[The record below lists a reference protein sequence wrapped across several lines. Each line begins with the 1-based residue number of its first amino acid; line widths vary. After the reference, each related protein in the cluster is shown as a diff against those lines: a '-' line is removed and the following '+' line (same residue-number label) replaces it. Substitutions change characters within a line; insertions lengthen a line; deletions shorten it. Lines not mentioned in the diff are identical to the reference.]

1 MNDWSTLLIGFAA
14 AFTTPSFEIFLRLS
28 AAWVLCPGGRRIT
41 RLVPLAE
48 PLGEKAHDAYHRFF
62 RDGAWRMSELWR
74 LIARIMVTQ
83 FQPSGRIPLQIDDT
97 LFHKTGRKV
106 EGAGW
111 WRDAVRS
118 SATKV
123 VHGFGLNIVLM
134 TLAVNPPWGG
144 EPLAL
149 PVNARLHRK
158 NDRSLLDLA
167 HDMLR
172 ELAAWFPDRE
182 FDICADGFYA
192 PMASMLPADM
202 YLTSRI
208 RRDAALYDLPPQR
221 LRATAGRP
229 RKKGKRLPTPEQ
241 MAQTKKGWKRLAVN
255 MRGKLKQRLVLSRPV
270 LWYAVCPT
278 QPVLLVISRAPD
290 GIEEDDF
297 LFTTDLHAD
306 PAQVIARYAA
316 RWAIEDTFKNVK
328 QSLGGQEPQ
337 LWKRAGPER
346 AAAFAFWL
354 YAIIWLA
361 YLKTNSRSPTFCVLP
376 WYPKKKRPSFVD
388 ALSNLR
394 GVLWRQRL
402 FMKSEKKPLPSK
414 IIRHLIMVLAFAA

>member
-1 MNDWSTLLIGFAA
+1 MNNWSALLTGFAA
-14 AFTTPSFEIFLRLS
+14 VFTTPSFEIFLRVS
-28 AAWVLCPGGRRIT
+28 VAWVLCLGGRRIT

-48 PLGEKAHDAYHRFF
+48 PLGERAHDAYHRFF
-62 RDGAWRMSELWR
+62 RDGAWRMRDLWR
-74 LIARIMVTQ
+74 LIAQLMVAQ

-123 VHGFGLNIVLM
+123 VHGFGLNLVLM
-134 TLAVNPPWGG
+134 TLEVNPPWGG

-158 NDRSLLDLA
+158 HNRSLLDLA
-167 HDMLR
+167 DDMLR
-172 ELAAWFPDRE
+172 ELAEWFPDRE

-192 PMASMLPADM
+192 PMASMLPTDM

-221 LRATAGRP
+221 RHATAGRP
-229 RKKGKRLPTPEQ
+229 RKKGKRLPTPKG
-241 MAQTKKGWKRLAVN
+241 MAQAKKGWRRITVN
-255 MRGKLKQRLVLSRPV
+255 LRGKLRQRLVLCRPV
-270 LWYAVCPT
+270 LWYAVCSD
-278 QPVLLVISRAPD
+278 QPVLLVISRDPD
-290 GIEEDDF
+290 GIEQDDF
-297 LFTTDLHAD
+297 LFTTDLHAQ
-306 PAQVIARYAA
+306 PAQVISRYAA

-328 QSLGGQEPQ
+328 QSLGGQDPQ
-337 LWKRAGPER
+337 SWKRAGPER
-346 AAAFAFWL
+346 TAVFSFWL
-354 YAIIWLA
+354 YALVWIA
-361 YLKTNSRSPTFCVLP
+361 YLKAHPATPAFRALP
-376 WYPKKKRPSFVD
+376 WYTKKKRPSFVD
-388 ALSNLR
+388 ALSEVR
-394 GVLWRQRL
+394 GMLWRKRL
-402 FMKSEKKPLPSK
+402 FMKSENKPLPSN

>member
-1 MNDWSTLLIGFAA
+1 MKEWPTLLSCFAA
-14 AFTTPSFEIFLRLS
+14 AFTTPSFAIFLRVS

-62 RDGAWRMSELWR
+62 RDGAWWMSDLWR
-74 LIARIMVTQ
+74 LIARIMVAQ

-172 ELAAWFPDRE
+172 ELAAWFPDRQ
-182 FDICADGFYA
+182 FDVCADGFYA
-192 PMASMLPADM
+192 PMASSLPAGM

-208 RRDAALYDLPPQR
+208 RRDAAVYELPPPR
-221 LRATAGRP
+221 RHTAGRP
-229 RKKGKRLPTPEQ
+229 RKKGKRLPTPED
-241 MAQTKKGWKRLAVN
+241 MARSKKGWQRLTVN
-255 MRGKLKQRLVLSRPV
+255 LRGKLKHRLVLCRPV
-270 LWYAVCPT
+270 LWYAVCSE
-278 QPVLLVISRAPD
+278 QPVLLVISRDPD
-290 GIEEDDF
+290 GVEQDDF
-297 LFTTDLHAD
+297 LFTTDLRAQ
-306 PAQVIARYAA
+306 PAQVISRYAA

-328 QSLGGQEPQ
+328 QSLGGQDPQ
-337 LWKRAGPER
+337 SWKRAGPER
-346 AAAFAFWL
+346 TAAFSFWL
-354 YAIIWLA
+354 YALVWIA
-361 YLKTNSRSPTFCVLP
+361 YLKAHPATPAFRALP
-376 WYPKKKRPSFVD
+376 WYTKKKRPSFVD
-388 ALSNLR
+388 ALSEVRSL
-394 GVLWRQRL
+394 LWRKRL
-402 FMKSEKKPLPSK
+402 FMKSEKKPLQSK

>member
-1 MNDWSTLLIGFAA
+1 MNEWPALLSCFTA
-14 AFTTPSFEIFLRLS
+14 AFTTPSFAIFLRVS

-62 RDGAWRMSELWR
+62 RDGAWRMSDLWR
-74 LIARIMVTQ
+74 LIARIMVAQ

-118 SATKV
+118 SAIKV

-144 EPLAL
+144 KPLAL

-172 ELAAWFPDRE
+172 ELAAWFPDRQ
-182 FDICADGFYA
+182 FDVCADGFYT
-192 PMASMLPADM
+192 PLASSLPAGM

-208 RRDAALYDLPPQR
+208 RRDAAVYELPPPRRQ
-221 LRATAGRP
+221 TAGRP
-229 RKKGKRLPTPEQ
+229 RKKGKRLPTPEE
-241 MAQTKKGWKRLAVN
+241 MARSKTGWQRLTVDL
-255 MRGKLKQRLVLSRPV
+255 RGKRKHRLVLCRPV
-270 LWYAVCPT
+270 LWYAVCSE
-278 QPVLLVISRAPD
+278 QPVLLVISRDPD
-290 GIEEDDF
+290 GVEQDDF
-297 LFTTDLHAD
+297 LFTTNLRAQ
-306 PAQVIARYAA
+306 PAQVISRYAA

-328 QSLGGQEPQ
+328 QSLPHNRILICEV
-337 LWKRAGPER
+337 
-346 AAAFAFWL
+346 
-354 YAIIWLA
+354 
-361 YLKTNSRSPTFCVLP
+361 SRTYVRNFT
-376 WYPKKKRPSFVD
+376 
-388 ALSNLR
+388 
-394 GVLWRQRL
+394 
-402 FMKSEKKPLPSK
+402 E
-414 IIRHLIMVLAFAA
+414 

>member
-1 MNDWSTLLIGFAA
+1 MNDWSALLSGFAA

-74 LIARIMVTQ
+74 LIAQIMVAR
-83 FQPSGRIPLQIDDT
+83 FQPSARIPLQIDDT

-149 PVNARLHRK
+149 PVNAKLHRK

-167 HDMLR
+167 HAMLR
-172 ELAAWFPDRE
+172 ELAEWFPDRE

-192 PMASMLPADM
+192 PMASLLPAGM

-208 RRDAALYDLPPQR
+208 RRDAALYELPLPQ
-221 LRATAGRP
+221 LHATAGRP
-229 RKKGKRLPTPEQ
+229 RKKGKRLPTPEG
-241 MAQTKKGWKRLAVN
+241 MAQSKKGWRRLTVN
-255 MRGKLKQRLVLSRPV
+255 LRGKLKQRLVLCRPV
-270 LWYAVCPT
+270 LWYAVCSD
-278 QPVLLVISRAPD
+278 QPVLLVIARDPD
-290 GIEEDDF
+290 GIEKDDF
-297 LFTTDLHAD
+297 LFTTDLHAL
-306 PAQVIARYAA
+306 PAQVISRYAA

-337 LWKRAGPER
+337 SWKRAGPER
-346 AAAFAFWL
+346 TAAFSFWL
-354 YAIIWLA
+354 YALVWIA
-361 YLKTNSRSPTFCVLP
+361 YLKAHPATPAFRALP
-376 WYPKKKRPSFVD
+376 WYTKKKRPSFVD
-388 ALSNLR
+388 ALSEVR
-394 GVLWRQRL
+394 GMLWRKRL

-414 IIRHLIMVLAFAA
+414 IIRHLIMILAFAA